1 MLAIIVTLFSNYI
14 IYICNNY
21 KTTCSRIFKY
31 LYFIISI
38 ITSLSLLVIFLEIS
52 NYTHLTALLWSIYI
66 PFSINL
72 SYLFFETICIQK
84 PVIYCIILWM
94 KSFVCIMLF
103 VICFRAYSKNYI
115 CALPQGTPLGHLT
128 FSTVMLAI
136 LIGSFLWLYG
146 EGLFR
151 YFKKFAYQI
160 YVALLIITPFFMF
173 FILEISGNSNI
184 RNISLFNVWLNV
196 LIMMVF
202 EIVILNLLKNKAYGL
217 YILYF
222 SVLIIGVANHFVII
236 FRNNPIMP
244 IDIFAIRTALSV
256 SSQYQY
262 YLTDGVTTALIITL
276 LLIGLIS
283 VFNRLAITNKEIH
296 VNKVIVQ
303 RSISI
308 MTLMISVFWI
318 GTTNFEK
325 SYAITIDWW
334 RPGIT
339 YQNNGFML
347 AFITMFQKLKIEK
360 PEAYSTQ
367 LASEILEDTAKER
380 KSEAVSAVQ
389 KPTIIVIMNESFSD
403 LSVLGPFECTR
414 EHLNN
419 FYSLKNDPGIIEHGY
434 NYVSIRGGG
443 TANSEFEFLTGN
455 SMSNLPGGYPYTMY
469 NFDHISSMV
478 QMVKNQ
484 GYKAIAMHPE
494 DPGNWKRNS
503 VYTAMGFEE
512 FLSYK
517 NFRGYETT
525 ISDRI
530 SDLGNYKKLINIY
543 EKQKQ
548 PAFIFNITMQNHG
561 GYDINI
567 IKEEKKSSIDD
578 EYIQYS
584 DVQAYQSLINDS
596 DEALGYLMD
605 YFRGVDEPVI
615 ICFFGDH
622 QPSLNNE
629 FENKLAESG
638 IKQNDS
644 DLFNQERYFA
654 VPYFIWSN
662 YKVNESITKNNSDGI
677 NITSANYLG
686 VQVQYYA
693 GLELSKYGTF
703 LLNQR
708 EQIPVLNSIGY
719 LGADGLWYSLT
730 DDSQFV
736 RSLKNYQVVQFYGL
750 FDKKK
755 NIDLFNIREMP

>member
-1 MLAIIVTLFSNYI
+1 MFKDSQIFIFYNFYNNIIEFAGNIFGDFKLYTFDSIVMEHLYTFF
-14 IYICNNY
+14 Y
-21 KTTCSRIFKY
+21 KFV
-31 LYFIISI
+31 L
-38 ITSLSLLVIFLEIS
+38 
-52 NYTHLTALLWSIYI
+52 
-66 PFSINL
+66 
-72 SYLFFETICIQK
+72 CIQ
-84 PVIYCIILWM
+84 
-94 KSFVCIMLF
+94 
-103 VICFRAYSKNYI
+103 AYSKNYI

-151 YFKKFAYQI
+151 YFKKFAYKI

-196 LIMMVF
+196 LIMMIF

-283 VFNRLAITNKEIH
+283 VFNRLAITYKEIH
-296 VNKVIVQ
+296 VNKVIVR

-403 LSVLGPFECTR
+403 LSVLGSFECTR